1 MGMNLQ
7 IWKSNS
13 HLRMDKMEAGMTL
26 IEGQISVMII
36 DKIEAGMALTK
47 GQNSVVSI
55 EEEDRT
61 YVRSIIGHSIAV
73 QNQTSRIL
81 ELM

>member
-1 MGMNLQ
+1 
-7 IWKSNS
+7 
-13 HLRMDKMEAGMTL
+13 MDEMEAGMTL
-26 IEGQISVMII
+26 IEGQSSVMII

-47 GQNSVVSI
+47 EHSSVMSI

-61 YVRSIIGHSIAV
+61 YMRSIIAHSIEA